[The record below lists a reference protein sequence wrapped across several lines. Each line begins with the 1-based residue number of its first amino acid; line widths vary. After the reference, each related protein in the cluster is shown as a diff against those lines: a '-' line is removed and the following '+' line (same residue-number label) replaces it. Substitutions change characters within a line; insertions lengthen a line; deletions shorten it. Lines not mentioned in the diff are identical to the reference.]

1 MDIIAWNLTFTKI
14 DEDGNPELNA
24 DGSVK
29 EYYVKDYDCTYLAD
43 HLDDDDLT
51 EV

>member
-1 MDIIAWNLTFTKI
+1 MAIVVWNLTFAKI

-29 EYYVKDYDCTYLAD
+29 QYWVEDYDCTYLAD
-43 HLDDDDLT
+43 DLDDDDLT